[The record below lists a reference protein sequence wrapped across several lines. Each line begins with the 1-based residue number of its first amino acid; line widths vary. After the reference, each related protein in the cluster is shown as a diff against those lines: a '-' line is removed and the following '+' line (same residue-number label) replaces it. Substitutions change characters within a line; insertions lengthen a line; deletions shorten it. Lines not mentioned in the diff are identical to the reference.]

1 MPGVKTKRKRKK
13 INKKREDFKHSPEI
27 EKGLLRKP
35 PEASGSV
42 PKANEAGK
50 KLKLD
55 AIEAFRS
62 SKALDILVLFFNMER
77 PEWLLP
83 YGFSDVMNAK
93 ETGDEETDKRI
104 EHEKARMH
112 NRVVQDIR
120 DDFKFALGW
129 ISKVIPKEVGI
140 FGAIQHGHTLAS
152 MSKRAFTE
160 TKPPELIET
169 VKKKRRKEFYE
180 ASDGEIENEVQREMA
195 EYYEE

>member
-1 MPGVKTKRKRKK
+1 MPGAKGKRKRKVLK
-13 INKKREDFKHSPEI
+13 QDFKHSPEL
-27 EKGLLRKP
+27 EKGLQRKP
-35 PEASGSV
+35 PEPTGNV
-42 PKANEAGK
+42 PKANEASK

-62 SKALDILVLFFNMER
+62 SKALDIMVLLFNMER

-83 YGFSDVMNAK
+83 YGYWEVMGRPEVGEDK
-93 ETGDEETDKRI
+93 EVARI
-104 EHEKARMH
+104 RAEKARMH
-112 NRVVQDIR
+112 NRVVQDLR
-120 DDFKFALGW
+120 DDFKFALNW

-169 VKKKRRKEFYE
+169 VKRKREKEFYE
-180 ASDGEIENEVQREMA
+180 ASAETVENEVQREMA
-195 EYYEE
+195 EYYEDGD